1 MDDEKTKTIKCVVW
15 DLDNTLWRGV
25 LLEDENVTLRP
36 NVKDII
42 ETLDRRGILQSVA
55 SKNAPEVALRKL
67 EQLGLEPYFLHPQI
81 GWGSKV
87 QSIESIA
94 KALNIGIDTIGFIDD
109 DPYERGEVSFS
120 LPSVRCID
128 AADIDG
134 LLDMPAMNP
143 RFITEDS
150 ARRRLM
156 YLSDMKRQQA
166 EESFTGPKEE
176 FLATLGM
183 VFTIARAREEDLRR
197 AEELTLRTN
206 QLNTTGVTYSYDQLR
221 ERMDSDRHEL
231 LIASLTDGHGDY
243 GKIGL
248 ALIQRDPGVWTIQL
262 LLMSCRVM
270 SRGCGSILLNYIM
283 AQAKRAGVKLRSE
296 FVETDRNRMMFVTY
310 RFAGFREL
318 ERDGRRYCLEND
330 LERVQEP
337 PAYIRVIT
345 PENGEAFA
353 T

>member
-1 MDDEKTKTIKCVVW
+1 MDEERAKTIKCVVW

-25 LLEDENVTLRP
+25 LLEDENVALRP
-36 NVKDII
+36 NIKDIVL
-42 ETLDRRGILQSVA
+42 TLDRRGILQSVA
-55 SKNAPEVALRKL
+55 SKNVPEAAMRKL
-67 EQLGLEPYFLHPQI
+67 EELGLEQYFLHPQLN
-81 GWGSKV
+81 WSSKV
-87 QSIESIA
+87 QSIELIA
-94 KALNIGIDTIGFIDD
+94 EALNIGIDTIGFIDD
-109 DPYERGEVSFS
+109 DPYERSEVSFS
-120 LPSVRCID
+120 LPAVRCFD

-156 YLSDMKRQQA
+156 YLSDVKRQQV
-166 EESFTGPKEE
+166 EESFAGPKEE

-206 QLNTTGVTYSYDQLR
+206 QLNTTGITYSYDQLR
-221 ERMDSDRHEL
+221 ELMDSDRHEL
-231 LIASLTDGHGDY
+231 LIASLTDGYGDY

-248 ALIQRDPGVWTIQL
+248 TLVQRDPGVWTIQL

-270 SRGCGSILLNYIM
+270 SRGCGSLLLNYVM
-283 AQAKRAGVKLRSE
+283 AEAKHAGVKLRSE

-310 RFAGFREL
+310 RFAGFREV
-318 ERDGRRYCLEND
+318 ERDSRRICLESD
-330 LERVQEP
+330 LERILEP
-337 PAYIRVIT
+337 PHYMRIIT
-345 PENGEAFA
+345 PESGEACA
-353 T
+353 P